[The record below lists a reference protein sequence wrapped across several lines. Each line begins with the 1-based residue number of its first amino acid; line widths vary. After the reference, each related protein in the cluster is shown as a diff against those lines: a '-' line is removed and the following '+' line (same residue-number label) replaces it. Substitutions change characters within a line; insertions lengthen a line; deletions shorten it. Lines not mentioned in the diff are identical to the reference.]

1 MAWVALDRVAVRFP
15 LYQGGSRSLKKTL
28 LSMARPRS
36 VRREHSR
43 VVVQAL
49 DGISLSIA
57 HGERVGLIGRNG
69 AGKTTL
75 LRVLAGVYEPTSG
88 TVAVDGQVSALLD
101 VNLGLNPDA
110 TGYENIL
117 LRGLYLGLRPA
128 EIRRLLPEIAQFTE
142 LEEFLHMPVRTY
154 SAGMSARLAFA
165 VATAIRPEILLMDE
179 WLMAGTRNSSKRR
192 TDASTPLSANPA
204 SWFWPRMRLTLLR
217 AGARRS
223 SGWKAAASSCSGR
236 RRRSFPAMPQL
247 SISAFRRPE
256 RHVRNWR
263 LSRLRP
269 SASPRGCRGAAWRD
283 DRDPA
288 PSRAGR
294 CGHLERRPGRLR
306 PYPAG
311 GHRPLAGRASAD
323 DERRCERRDHL

>member
-1 MAWVALDRVAVRFP
+1 
-15 LYQGGSRSLKKTL
+15 
-28 LSMARPRS
+28 
-36 VRREHSR
+36 
-43 VVVQAL
+43 
-49 DGISLSIA
+49 
-57 HGERVGLIGRNG
+57 
-69 AGKTTL
+69 
-75 LRVLAGVYEPTSG
+75 
-88 TVAVDGQVSALLD
+88 
-101 VNLGLNPDA
+101 
-110 TGYENIL
+110 
-117 LRGLYLGLRPA
+117 
-128 EIRRLLPEIAQFTE
+128 
-142 LEEFLHMPVRTY
+142 
-154 SAGMSARLAFA
+154 
-165 VATAIRPEILLMDE
+165 
-179 WLMAGTRNSSKRR
+179 
-192 TDASTPLSANPA
+192 
-204 SWFWPRMRLTLLR
+204 MRLTLLR

-306 PYPAG
+306 PYP
-311 GHRPLAGRASAD
+311 LAVIDLSPAARQPMTSAD
-323 DERRCERRDHL
+323 ASVVITYNGEVYNFADIRHDLAALGYPFRSRSDTEVIVNGWHAWGARIFSRLRGMFALALWD